1 MFGPND
7 VHKQYAITLVT
18 PAYTGPN
25 VAQDRRVM
33 VELVKPSDDSTSE
46 PTEFFY
52 LNTGNQRDSGLP
64 VHQHENNNRS
74 ERQVRQERVSPVKVE
89 RTERIDNKRN
99 TNYNMDMF
107 GEPLINCYDSYT
119 SPQAI
124 DNLLSVEKAVENL
137 SGKIETFSLSDAI
150 ETSLSMES
158 DVYNIQPKRGSIKR
172 SSKTAALESGPDLS
186 PRTKQPHSHATLHT
200 PGNSDQLDSSS
211 LYRFLNNCTKIN
223 DL

>member
-7 VHKQYAITLVT
+7 VHKQYAISLVT
-18 PAYTGPN
+18 PAYTGPSP
-25 VAQDRRVM
+25 AQDTRVM
-33 VELVKPSDDSTSE
+33 VELVKPSDDTTSE
-46 PTEFFY
+46 PSEFFY
-52 LNTGNQRDSGLP
+52 LNTANQRDAGVP
-64 VHQHENNNRS
+64 VHRHENNNKS
-74 ERQVRQERVSPVKVE
+74 ERQVRVSPVKVE
-89 RTERIDNKRN
+89 RTERIDNNKRN
-99 TNYNMDMF
+99 INYSMDMF

-172 SSKTAALESGPDLS
+172 SSKTAALESGPDVS
-186 PRTKQPHSHATLHT
+186 PRTKQHHAHTTLHT